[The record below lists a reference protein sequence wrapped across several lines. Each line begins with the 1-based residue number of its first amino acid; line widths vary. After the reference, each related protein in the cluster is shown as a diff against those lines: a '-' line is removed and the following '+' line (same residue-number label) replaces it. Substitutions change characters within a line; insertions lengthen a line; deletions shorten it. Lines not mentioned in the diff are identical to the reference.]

1 MFARAHASHIEIPA
15 SDIELGRELQRG
27 GMGAVHMGNWL
38 GVAVAVK
45 TITDPSKQEA
55 LLREADLLASLRH
68 PCICQFFGATRIDG
82 TLAMVMELLECSLH
96 ELIAQSSTRIPV
108 ALCLRLAHETAQG
121 IAYLHRNNVLH
132 RWERTIVRKYEATTL
147 YLLTYFDASFLH
159 RDIKP
164 SNVVLDK
171 LRHAKVCDFGLSKPY
186 TLSKELLGDLSYLL
200 ESDAPNSTRSP
211 TSSANSANSANS
223 TYAVGTL
230 RYMAPEVVQNTD
242 EVVKIRYNAP
252 SDVYSF
258 GILLWALAHRETP
271 FAGVD
276 GVQVAIKVA
285 PSGQRPPLQLPTGL
299 EALGP
304 LIASCW
310 HRDPDQRPPMS
321 VCAERLRALDC

>member
-121 IAYLHRNNVLH
+121 IAYLHRNNM
-132 RWERTIVRKYEATTL
+132 
-147 YLLTYFDASFLH
+147 LH

>member
-1 MFARAHASHIEIPA
+1 MFSRAHVSSIQIPTA
-15 SDIELGRELQRG
+15 NIELGPELQRG
-27 GMGAVHMGNWL
+27 GMGAVHTGNWL
-38 GVAVAVK
+38 GIAVAVK
-45 TITDPSKQEA
+45 IVTDPSKQET

-68 PCICQFFGATRIDG
+68 PCICQFFGASRIGDN
-82 TLAMVMELLECSLH
+82 LVMVMELLECSLH
-96 ELIAQSSTRIPV
+96 ELIAQSSTLIPV

-121 IAYLHRNNVLH
+121 IAYLHRNNM
-132 RWERTIVRKYEATTL
+132 
-147 YLLTYFDASFLH
+147 LH

-171 LRHAKVCDFGLSKPY
+171 LQHAKVCDFGLSKPY

-200 ESDAPNSTRSP
+200 ESDAPKSTH
-211 TSSANSANSANS
+211 SANSAHSAGSSARSANS

-230 RYMAPEVVQNTD
+230 RYMAPEVVQSTD
-242 EVVKIRYNAP
+242 EVVKIQYDAS

-258 GILLWALAHRETP
+258 GILLWELAHRETP

-276 GVQVAIKVA
+276 GVQVAIQVA

-299 EALGP
+299 QALGP

-310 HRDPDQRPPMS
+310 HRDPAQRPVMS
-321 VCAERLRALDC
+321 VCTERLRQLDC

>member
-45 TITDPSKQEA
+45 TVTDPSKQEA
-55 LLREADLLASLRH
+55 LLREVDLLASLRH

-121 IAYLHRNNVLH
+121 IAYLHRNNM
-132 RWERTIVRKYEATTL
+132 
-147 YLLTYFDASFLH
+147 LH